1 MSAPSVYATRVRYA
15 KWNVRPCIDSGGPWQ
30 ILRRLRPRMSRAQHR
45 ARAERFGLAAAALDV
60 AWRLAWEQAFRDHF
74 GREPVFG
81 DYRVSGVGRD
91 EFSGAV
97 KGRLRRLAHSV
108 GRLRG
113 REAAHTE
120 CARFAARRD

>member
-15 KWNVRPCIDSGGPWQ
+15 KWNVRPCIDSGG
-30 ILRRLRPRMSRAQHR
+30 AQHR